1 MNKISQITNESIYF
15 KTFVTLYITNIPFGT
30 SIVELKNLFQLYG
43 KVESI
48 SMKLTENDTVA
59 YLHLFANYKGLKQ
72 CKYQILIIIVCNILV
87 FFKFLQV

>member
-1 MNKISQITNESIYF
+1 MNKISQITNELVYF

-30 SIVELKNLFQLYG
+30 SIQELKNLFQLYG

-59 YLHLFANYKGLKQ
+59 HLHLYANYKGLKQ
-72 CKYQILIIIVCNILV
+72 CNYRILIIIVCCIL
-87 FFKFLQV
+87 FNFII